1 MTLLLTLVSIEA
13 TGRDRVQ
20 TTETTARAADFVVRF
35 GAGAS
40 WAVFLRPSDM
50 ASNDKLMTDFSMSW
64 APFGLVGE
72 IGADMVIGR
81 NSMFVFHPNLKFF
94 FVKHHLFSLYF
105 EGACDV
111 LSLDSGVEVGGGG
124 GLGMVFG
131 IIHNL
136 ALEIKASASIYS
148 LSKEAAE
155 SLFGR
160 DDAMSLRDT
169 SNLMILP
176 TLSARLLARF

>member
-13 TGRDRVQ
+13 TGQDRVQ
-20 TTETTARAADFVVRF
+20 TTETTARATDFVVRF

-40 WAVFLRPSDM
+40 WAVFFRPDNM
-50 ASNDKLMTDFSMSW
+50 ASNDKLMTGFSVSW

-81 NSMFVFHPNLKFF
+81 AAMFVFHPNLKFF
-94 FVKHHLFSLYF
+94 FVKHHSFSLYF
-105 EGACDV
+105 EGSCDV

-131 IIHNL
+131 IVHNV
-136 ALEIKASASIYS
+136 ALEIKANASIYS
-148 LSKEAAE
+148 LSKEATE

-169 SNLMILP
+169 SNLMIIP
-176 TLSARLLARF
+176 TLGAKLLVRF